1 MGLNY
6 AYNNTSTQVA
16 IIGTRQPIKTMHSS
30 KFSEFM
36 AASLVYENKEFDISI
51 LSSGSEVEL
60 AYKTAVELK
69 NHGIIANV
77 ISVPVLQ
84 KLVDNDE
91 LAIKLKLDKKP
102 MFALRSIKR
111 STMI

>member
-1 MGLNY
+1 
-6 AYNNTSTQVA
+6 
-16 IIGTRQPIKTMHSS
+16 
-30 KFSEFM
+30 

-102 MFALRSIKR
+102 MFAIEAKWPSILLYLLNLYH
-111 STMI
+111 SGSFDASIAN